1 MRTSA
6 FMRPS
11 KFRLPD
17 STAATDSPCSF
28 TAAEISGASGPELPM
43 QVVQP

>member
-6 FMRPS
+6 LMRPS

-17 STAATDSPCSF
+17 STAATARPWSL
-28 TAAEISGASGPELPM
+28 TAAEISGASGPEFPM
-43 QVVQP
+43 HVVQP